1 MKGFFIA
8 LGVFFVLG
16 VIGTEVYLSVT
27 LDRNCTGHLK
37 RAADANSVDLAK
49 KELSTAVG
57 YLEANDLTKGY
68 TSIVYNTPDEDIEF
82 FYNNLKESQKELAKI
97 DSTTTSLE
105 KTNVLMKLRETL
117 LDSNEKGTAITY
129 PNGLAK
135 YPHNLLWVI
144 LDILAGFIVL
154 LIIAALKD

>member
-1 MKGFFIA
+1 MKGFLIT
-8 LGVFFVLG
+8 LGIIFVLG
-16 VIGTEVYLSVT
+16 VVGGELYLNIS

-49 KELSTAVG
+49 KELTTAVEF
-57 YLEANDLTKGY
+57 LEANNMTKGY

-82 FYNNLKESQKELAKI
+82 FYNNLKESQQELFKI
-97 DSTTTSLE
+97 DSTTTALE

-117 LDSNEKGTAITY
+117 LDNNKITY
-129 PNGLAK
+129 PQGLAK

-144 LDILAGFIVL
+144 LDTIGVFIIL
-154 LIIAALKD
+154 LIVVALKD